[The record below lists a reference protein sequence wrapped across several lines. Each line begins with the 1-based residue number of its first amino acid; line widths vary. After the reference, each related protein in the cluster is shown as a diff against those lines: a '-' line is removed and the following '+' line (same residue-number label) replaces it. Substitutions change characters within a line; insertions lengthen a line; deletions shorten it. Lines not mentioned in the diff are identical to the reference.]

1 MSVNS
6 DIADKIIDKVFEE
19 TNRVIQM
26 NITTMSELGISSILI
41 GLVGFFIAGY
51 RNDFE
56 LSQEIT
62 PQYQKRIMP
71 RVNRESYNNYTYQ
84 LNDSYTQFRE
94 CAIKHQN
101 SSENWASEMFDE
113 FGEMLLKMLNANA
126 TQYSKNLMIEEA
138 KRLLDIATK
147 TDVDKS
153 TNINKVKTNT
163 NNVKKTEKKSGKIG
177 RIIIGVLVTAA
188 ILVYL
193 YINNV
198 HSSAYPNGL
207 YFMQEYI
214 DDTEEHYDCYIK
226 VQTNKDDSEN
236 FGTFN
241 IYLIDYLDDSG
252 EYYPRYCY
260 MMSAPCGYWE
270 WKTLLG
276 SFAVNNA
283 GKKYGIVPNGY
294 ERVDCYIADGKA
306 VGFDSYFEPID
317 TSEDDLSHVIETIDF
332 GTNNFIYQGTLYNKV
347 NEANLDD
354 DTRMYISM
362 LEEMMNDLD
371 E

>member
-6 DIADKIIDKVFEE
+6 EIADKIIDKIFEE
-19 TNRVIQM
+19 TNRIIQM
-26 NITTMSELGISSILI
+26 NITKMSDLGISSILT

-71 RVNRESYNNYTYQ
+71 RVDRESYNNYTYQ

-101 SSENWASEMFDE
+101 SSENWVSEMFDE

-126 TQYSKNLMIEEA
+126 TQYSKNLMIDEA

-147 TDVDKS
+147 TDVNKS
-153 TNINKVKTNT
+153 SINNEKTRTKDEN
-163 NNVKKTEKKSGKIG
+163 KTEKKGSKLFKFV
-177 RIIIGVLVTAA
+177 IGVLVVGA

-198 HSSAYPNGL
+198 HSSAYPNGM

-214 DDTEEHYDCYIK
+214 DNSEEHFDCYIK
-226 VQTNKDDSEN
+226 VQTNKDDHDN
-236 FGTFN
+236 LGTFN
-241 IYLIDYLDDSG
+241 IYLINYIDDSG
-252 EYYPRYCY
+252 EYYPRSCY

-306 VGFDSYFEPID
+306 VGFDSYFEPLD
-317 TSEDDLSHVIETIDF
+317 TSGDDLSHVIETIDF

-354 DTRMYISM
+354 DTRLYISI
-362 LEEMMNDLD
+362 LEKMMNDLD